1 LRYVPPPEYPRPLT
15 SSFLGGSTGTA
26 IFFRPRIVG
35 LAVGYSPPMGFDNL
49 WMGEAMGKVLCL
61 THKWG
66 GLEPMIRHL
75 SKKNPAAHSYE
86 LAERLSNFTMPFRKK
101 I

>member
-1 LRYVPPPEYPRPLT
+1 
-15 SSFLGGSTGTA
+15 
-26 IFFRPRIVG
+26 
-35 LAVGYSPPMGFDNL
+35 MGFDNL

-75 SKKNPAAHSYE
+75 SKKNPAAREHSSRE
-86 LAERLSNFTMPFRKK
+86 SAPGN
-101 I
+101 